1 MIFTSHDPDLI
12 KLADKVVVLDEG
24 SLVYAGPLEREPSS
38 GLQSPPEQ
46 SLSQQPLSQELSQSK
61 QGVANG

>member
-1 MIFTSHDPDLI
+1 VIYTSHDPDLI

-24 SLVYAGPLEREPSS
+24 AVVYAGPLEQPS
-38 GLQSPPEQ
+38 E
-46 SLSQQPLSQELSQSK
+46 SQELHLSDTPELPKQKVESK